1 MFHPIDLQGWEQR
14 DTFTHFMQAGCVY
27 SLTRELCVTAFR
39 RYTKESGLRFFPAL
53 TWAVAAAVNSRPEFR
68 LGYDSA
74 GRLGRFDTVHP
85 EYTVLSEETGR
96 MDSLC
101 TAYTH
106 RFPDFYA
113 AMVQD
118 IRRFHMQGLRTA
130 PRENTVL
137 LSCVPW
143 FSYTEVSFRMKD
155 DRIFLRPFIVW
166 GRLTASGGETVLPF
180 TLQIHHAAADGY
192 HCHLFFCYLE
202 ELLRCPAEW
211 LG

>member
-39 RYTKESGLRFFPAL
+39 RYTKESGLRFFPAF

-118 IRRFHMQGLRTA
+118 IPAFPYARAAYGAAGKRRA
-130 PRENTVL
+130 A
-137 LSCVPW
+137 
-143 FSYTEVSFRMKD
+143 
-155 DRIFLRPFIVW
+155 FLRAVVF
-166 GRLTASGGETVLPF
+166 L
-180 TLQIHHAAADGY
+180 Y
-192 HCHLFFCYLE
+192 
-202 ELLRCPAEW
+202 
-211 LG
+211 